1 MREAEQIWHI
11 PSDHPSFAGH
21 FPARPIVAGVILLD
35 RVLLLAQTLVQASAD
50 GWQVGQV
57 KFLSPAL
64 PGDTLRFRVQE
75 GARQWS
81 FRVDCAERQIAS
93 GTLVPPRP

>member
-1 MREAEQIWHI
+1 MREAEQIWQV

-21 FPARPIVAGVILLD
+21 FPARAIVAGVILLD
-35 RVLLLAQTLVQASAD
+35 RVLLLAQTLMQTSAD

-93 GTLVPPRP
+93 GTLLPPRP

>member
-1 MREAEQIWHI
+1 MREAEQSWRV
-11 PSDHPSFAGH
+11 PADHPSFAGH
-21 FPARPIVAGVILLD
+21 FPGRPIVAGVMLLD
-35 RVLLLAQTLVQASAD
+35 RVLLLAQSVQPSPSE

-64 PGDTLRFRVQE
+64 PGETLCLRVQE

-81 FRVDCAERQIAS
+81 FRVDGAQRQIAS
-93 GTLVPPRP
+93 GTLVPPRS